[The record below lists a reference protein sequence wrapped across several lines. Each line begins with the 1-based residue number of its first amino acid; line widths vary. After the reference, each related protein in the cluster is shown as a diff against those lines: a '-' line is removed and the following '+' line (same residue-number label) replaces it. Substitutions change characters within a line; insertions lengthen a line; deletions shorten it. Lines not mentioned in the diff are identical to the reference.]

1 MEQNEKE
8 YIKLKLAAS
17 IRKILHQNKQTEQKN
32 KGEGIEDV
40 SLVDSMRQLEAASGL
55 SFTIIQTISSG
66 KRDPQ
71 FSTIITLAES
81 LGMSLSGFAQVFETI
96 KDSEIAEFRR
106 EIEAKRKAVTQKKVS
121 SKKKS

>member
-1 MEQNEKE
+1 MEQKEKE
-8 YIKLKLAAS
+8 YIKLKLAAT

-40 SLVDSMRQLEAASGL
+40 SIVDSMRQLEAASGL
-55 SFTIIQTISSG
+55 SFTIIQTISAG

-81 LGMSLSGFAQVFETI
+81 LGITLSSFSQVFETI
-96 KDSEIAEFRR
+96 KDSEIADLRK
-106 EIEAKRKAVTQKKVS
+106 EIEAKRKGITQKKVS